1 MTLVQKNVKNPLTF
15 IKSHDKIY
23 MVFNK
28 FQNIFLGGIIMT
40 PERAIEL
47 LREDIQ
53 WYRSDTPEGEE
64 AEKEV
69 QEWNAA
75 EELAILAL
83 EKMSS
88 ANHG

>member
-1 MTLVQKNVKNPLTF
+1 
-15 IKSHDKIY
+15 
-23 MVFNK
+23 
-28 FQNIFLGGIIMT
+28 MT
-40 PERAIEL
+40 PERAIKL